1 LTEDQ
6 VYLEPKKG
14 ASIELAI
21 KRSRFI
27 GHLEIACS
35 TEDARR
41 FIRTISKEHTN
52 ATHNCWAYRVGVDLL
67 QEHYSDAGEPSGTA
81 GKPILG
87 EITRA
92 CLTNTVIVVT
102 RYFGGVKLGVRGL
115 IEAYSQ
121 SAKEVIKA
129 AGTVKRIKCR
139 KIKIEV
145 PYDKQSL
152 IYSRFRS
159 MGVEESVWEARYEER
174 VLLSGRIPLS
184 IVKEAEEM
192 LISYA
197 GQGWVVRWEWV
208 VDR

>member
-1 LTEDQ
+1 LKEDQ

-14 ASIELAI
+14 AAVELVI

-27 GHLEIACS
+27 GHLEIARS

-41 FIRTISKEHTN
+41 FIRTISKEHVN

-67 QEHYSDAGEPSGTA
+67 REHYSDAGEPSGTA

-87 EITRA
+87 EIARA
-92 CLTNTVIVVT
+92 GLTNTAIVVT

-115 IEAYSQ
+115 IEAYSL
-121 SAKEVIKA
+121 SAKEAIKA
-129 AGTVKRIKCR
+129 AGTVKRIKSR

-159 MGVEESVWEARYEER
+159 MGVEESMWEARYGER
-174 VLLSGRIPLS
+174 VLLFGHIPLS
-184 IVKEAEEM
+184 LVKEAEEM

-208 VDR
+208 IDR